1 MEKAFPSTDNLE
13 SVAQYRPGVASRIAN
28 LLTGGL
34 YGMASGTTQRSVDA
48 ERARQALFQEN
59 LQNRLMQRRRME
71 QLLEGAQQAG
81 ISSEESATLIN
92 DPTQLYN
99 RINEM
104 RMRESLAK
112 ETGRQMGVSGD
123 QGPIQTQTPQ
133 ESRAFGIGMAEG
145 QADQFNKNL
154 QLSRLKQ
161 SAQSLGIQISD
172 QDTEES
178 IRAKI
183 GQQSAEA
190 SQKKSYELS
199 QKSKVEEA
207 VAGLKLAGKTVPTN
221 DQEAVALWNQTKAE
235 APTRSQLAK
244 EKALDNFNEAVASG
258 EQQKIDRTFNLLTVD
273 QKRDLNNRRAAGRKP
288 EITEK
293 QYNELV
299 DLADVYTNAANSA
312 ESIGLLVGAKNVPEI
327 SRLSF
332 NSLQSAIRDKSS
344 KFFTQGDNDFKIQR
358 VIQELSDLAAGK
370 RNDLFGASLTPQELL
385 ESKALFYDRNSA
397 NFLPQA
403 LSFIDRIFSKDKFQY
418 YEDRYDI
425 DEKLRNKVQEARDT
439 WSGMR
444 NSFKGWEAPSSAKEK
459 LSKSGLKTNAPAAG
473 GTNAPAAGKT
483 TSGKGFK
490 IISE

>member
-1 MEKAFPSTDNLE
+1 MAEQSIQDLE
-13 SVAQYRPGVASRIAN
+13 QAAKYRPGAVSQIAN

-34 YGMASGTTQRSVDA
+34 YGMASGTTAKNVEAQ
-48 ERARQALFQEN
+48 RARQALFQEN

-81 ISSEESATLIN
+81 ISSEEAGTLIN

-190 SQKKSYELS
+190 SQKTSDELAR
-199 QKSKVEEA
+199 KRKADEA
-207 VAGLKLAGKTVPTN
+207 NAGLRLLGIEVPKD
-221 DQEAVALWNQTKAE
+221 DQDAIALWNQKQDE
-235 APTRSQLAK
+235 APTRAQQGAQRNLDKFWSAVKSEDENQIRETYSALSPSLQNNADIMSAGGINPRIPAEVRK
-244 EKALDNFNEAVASG
+244 EIPVIMRQYEEAGIAARAIADLVGSNDYRTVSSDSFNELTYKLNKQKDKFFKSNAERDAV
-258 EQQKIDRTFNLLTVD
+258 
-273 QKRDLNNRRAAGRKP
+273 NRVITAFSTLVSSGRK
-288 EITEK
+288 
-293 QYNELV
+293 N
-299 DLADVYTNAANSA
+299 
-312 ESIGLLVGAKNVPEI
+312 
-327 SRLSF
+327 
-332 NSLQSAIRDKSS
+332 
-344 KFFTQGDNDFKIQR
+344 
-358 VIQELSDLAAGK
+358 
-370 RNDLFGASLTPQELL
+370 LFGASLTSSELA
-385 ESKALFYDRNSA
+385 EAQDIWAKKDSA
-397 NFLPQA
+397 DFLPRA
-403 LSFIDRIFSKDKFQY
+403 LMFIDRVHSKARIKEMSETYSGVPQKAVENEAKY
-418 YEDRYDI
+418 LSRYDKTVSKI
-425 DEKLRNKVQEARDT
+425 
-439 WSGMR
+439 
-444 NSFKGWEAPSSAKEK
+444 KGFRRMVEPSESE
-459 LSKSGLKTNAPAAG
+459 SDVPAAG

>member
-1 MEKAFPSTDNLE
+1 MAEQSIQDLE
-13 SVAQYRPGVASRIAN
+13 QVAKYRPGAVSQIAN

-34 YGMASGTTQRSVDA
+34 YGMASGTTAKNVEAQ
-48 ERARQALFQEN
+48 RARQALFQEN

-81 ISSEESATLIN
+81 ISSEEAGTLIN

-190 SQKKSYELS
+190 SQKTSDELAR
-199 QKSKVEEA
+199 KRKTDEA
-207 VAGLKLAGKTVPTN
+207 NAGLRLLGIEVPKD
-221 DQEAVALWNQTKAE
+221 DQDAIALWNQKQAE
-235 APTRSQLAK
+235 APTRAQQGVQRNLDKFYTAVESGDQNKIREAYSALPPSLRSDPKTMESAGINPVIPPEVRK
-244 EKALDNFNEAVASG
+244 EIPSIMKQYEEAGIAAQAIADLVGSNDYRTVSRDSFNELTYKLNKQKDKFFKSDAERDAVNEVIQAFS
-258 EQQKIDRTFNLLTVD
+258 TLVSS
-273 QKRDLNNRRAAGRKP
+273 GRK
-288 EITEK
+288 
-293 QYNELV
+293 
-299 DLADVYTNAANSA
+299 S
-312 ESIGLLVGAKNVPEI
+312 
-327 SRLSF
+327 
-332 NSLQSAIRDKSS
+332 
-344 KFFTQGDNDFKIQR
+344 
-358 VIQELSDLAAGK
+358 
-370 RNDLFGASLTPQELL
+370 LFGASLTSSELA
-385 ESKALFYDRNSA
+385 EAQDIWAKKDSA
-397 NFLPQA
+397 DFLPRA
-403 LSFIDRIFSKDKFQY
+403 LRFIDRVHSRPRIKEMSETYSGVSKKLVEDEAKYLSQY
-418 YEDRYDI
+418 DSTVSKI
-425 DEKLRNKVQEARDT
+425 
-439 WSGMR
+439 
-444 NSFKGWEAPSSAKEK
+444 KGFRRSVRPSATESA
-459 LSKSGLKTNAPAAG
+459 APAAG
-473 GTNAPAAGKT
+473 GTNGNVILNFDSRGNRIK
-483 TSGKGFK
+483 
-490 IISE
+490 